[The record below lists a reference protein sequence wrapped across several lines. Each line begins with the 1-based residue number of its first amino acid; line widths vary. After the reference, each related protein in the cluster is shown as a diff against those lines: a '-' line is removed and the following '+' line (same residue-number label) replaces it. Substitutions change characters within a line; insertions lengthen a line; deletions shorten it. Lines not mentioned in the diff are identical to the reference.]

1 MSASEAAARSPSD
14 AQMYQRMLDALREQ
28 RLRPGTRLA
37 EDKLGRVF
45 GVSRTRVRQLLIRLA
60 SQQLVTLVP
69 NAGARVASPSPQ
81 EAAEV
86 FEVRRLVEPAVVA
99 GFIAHAKASEVQA
112 LKRFIH
118 EEESARLRLDKGAAV
133 RLAGNFHLHLADH
146 CGNQTL
152 ARLMHELVARTVLVL
167 ICYGPA
173 DLGEPAPPRAR
184 GRRACECTEHR
195 ALWAAI
201 HLREVELARNLM
213 QQHLQRLQ
221 AQLDFEPQAA
231 ADDDLSVLLAP
242 VAA

>member
-1 MSASEAAARSPSD
+1 
-14 AQMYQRMLDALREQ
+14 MYERMLDALREQ

-37 EDKLGRVF
+37 EDKLGQVF

-60 SQQLVTLVP
+60 GQQLVTLVP
-69 NAGARVASPSPQ
+69 NAGARVASPTPQ

-99 GFIAHAKASEVQA
+99 GFIARATAQQVRQ
-112 LKRFIH
+112 LKQHIH
-118 EEESARLRLDKGAAV
+118 DEEAARGRQDKGAAV
-133 RLAGNFHLHLADH
+133 RTAGNFHLHLAEH

-173 DLGEPAPPRAR
+173 DLGEPAPPRGR
-184 GRRACECTEHR
+184 GRKACECTEHR
-195 ALWAAI
+195 ALWAAV
-201 HLREVELARNLM
+201 HLRDVALAQRLM

-221 AQLDFEPQAA
+221 AQLDFEPAA
-231 ADDDLSVLLAP
+231 EPPADLAALLAP
-242 VAA
+242 ATA